1 MKDKERKFTSTVKN
15 CLLDAVFPGAASPL
29 SLSWE
34 LPLLIARVVE
44 NRRFCREEGGVKA
57 MRQSGEGV
65 KANSLGD

>member
-1 MKDKERKFTSTVKN
+1 MKN
-15 CLLDAVFPGAASPL
+15 CLPDAVFPGAASPL

-44 NRRFCREEGGVKA
+44 ENRRCGREEGGVKA